1 MCACLSSTA
10 GRVRALISP
19 LVQREQI
26 VGWAAGRGAA
36 IASVFEE
43 FEESGARADRPL
55 LMQAISRVESGLT
68 DGIVVASLDRFGRSL
83 MDGLAAINRIQ
94 TAGGTF
100 VAVGDGFDL
109 ATDTGQLVL
118 RIMLSI
124 AEWELDRVR
133 LQWNTARERAIHRG
147 LHHGQRVPVGYARR
161 PDRRLV
167 PDPLAAPVRS
177 PSYIAGELRV

>member
-1 MCACLSSTA
+1 MCACPKLN
-10 GRVRALISP
+10 GREGESFISP

-124 AEWELDRVR
+124 AEWELRQGAPAMEHSTRARHTSRAASWTTCTSR
-133 LQWNTARERAIHRG
+133 L
-147 LHHGQRVPVGYARR
+147 
-161 PDRRLV
+161 
-167 PDPLAAPVRS
+167 RS
-177 PSYIAGELRV
+177 PA